1 MSLLVN
7 YFQSSIASNIYLT
20 KLNTNQNEKCTH
32 MLMQTYFVALSETM
46 SWNKES
52 FSDNRVGE
60 EAMDLYSCASLNS
73 TPNIY
78 TTVAKLV
85 NKMEKQVKKL
95 KTVK

>member
-1 MSLLVN
+1 MRN
-7 YFQSSIASNIYLT
+7 AHT
-20 KLNTNQNEKCTH
+20 
-32 MLMQTYFVALSETM
+32 LMQTYFVALSETM

-52 FSDNRVGE
+52 FSDNRVRE

>member
-1 MSLLVN
+1 MSLLAT

-20 KLNTNQNEKCTH
+20 KHNANQNEKCTYV
-32 MLMQTYFVALSETM
+32 LIQTYFVAETM

-52 FSDNRVGE
+52 FLDNWVGK

-73 TPNIY
+73 TSNIY
-78 TTVAKLV
+78 TTVAKLM